1 MVPISLLC
9 DSCIETK
16 RLMNQW
22 NPKETRAIGESAYLL
37 GGDAK
42 PRGNC
47 YRNKRV
53 TRRSCKE
60 YASFLRADVPRASKR
75 KQIAILIQTL
85 TTRSKSRGGLY
96 FCRSISIP
104 RGSQTAPVDQS
115 QVPEAP
121 RQLPSINLKSQRHPD
136 SSRRSISSP
145 RGSQTAPVDQSQVPE
160 APRQLPSINRG
171 LGFQNAKK

>member
-96 FCRSISIP
+96 F
-104 RGSQTAPVDQS
+104 
-115 QVPEAP
+115 
-121 RQLPSINLKSQRHPD
+121 LNLNSQRLPD
-136 SSRRSISSP
+136 SSRRSIKVPRVSKRKKIAILIQTLTTRSKSRGGLYFCSS
-145 RGSQTAPVDQSQVPE
+145 GA
-160 APRQLPSINRG
+160 LWIH
-171 LGFQNAKK
+171 